1 MVTPTN
7 PVAVAD
13 VPLSGLC
20 CIQTGVK
27 FLLPPFE
34 TPENPRDFHADA

>member
-20 CIQTGVK
+20 RVQTGVK
-27 FLLPPFE
+27 FLLPPLK
-34 TPENPRDFHADA
+34 PQRIQRDFHADA